1 MQTKFQT
8 PFYFY
13 LLAILSCSI
22 ANVSFANN
30 DNTKNA
36 LAKAQ
41 YMLRQ
46 ISSEK
51 TQLETELAKVKKEKE
66 QLQKDLD
73 NAKKDHQKTVSSI
86 NSQQL
91 QLTSAATEKNNLIKD
106 IEEEKEKL
114 EALTNESSRLLE
126 KLDAQKNNFQ
136 TCYINNKKLYEIN
149 QEILGQY
156 QEKGFWDALAQK
168 EPLTTIGRVKVENLI
183 QDYQY
188 KMDDLEIKLV
198 KESNTET
205 H

>member
-13 LLAILSCSI
+13 LLAILTCSI
-22 ANVSFANN
+22 ADLSFANN

-126 KLDAQKNNFQ
+126 KLDAQTNNFQ
-136 TCYINNKKLYEIN
+136 TCYTNNKKLYEIN

-205 H
+205 Q